1 MMDLLD
7 QYQSLL
13 QQQFPGWQMLRKDC
27 ATASITPPSGA
38 GVVEIDVMVHRNLP
52 GGLSAWRYELGRA
65 IADDE
70 RLHGWVTI
78 RDAQRRIEHHE
89 MLCDSARLGQLLSDW
104 QAAPAVLP
112 SQLCLA
118 DADAIGI
125 TLPMRQKNDAPA
137 VEPVIT
143 VILDET
149 LLRGLPNL
157 QGLTEGSEALSQW
170 QADMAQLQ
178 AQRLLQSWPRDARGR
193 LAARTSVV
201 LAAYGPATRQRQP
214 CLLLSSLTAT
224 QMHTSTPSWELHLSN
239 EFLYNHRYQWSEA
252 RWLWTDELAP
262 VADVDQAK
270 AQALIAQGRISEA
283 CALYGVQLSRSVR
296 LLAAQLPFQRFQV
309 LPAAWPQELSAALR
323 QLAPWR
329 LAGGCQC
336 IQGYLGQTNRK
347 PPKPGSWER
356 KLFWFSG
363 QRQQVRYGLGIRIGA
378 EGAPELDIIATASN
392 EHFPEPYW
400 KQAPNF

>member
-1 MMDLLD
+1 M
-7 QYQSLL
+7 
-13 QQQFPGWQMLRKDC
+13 
-27 ATASITPPSGA
+27 
-38 GVVEIDVMVHRNLP
+38 
-52 GGLSAWRYELGRA
+52 
-65 IADDE
+65 
-70 RLHGWVTI
+70 
-78 RDAQRRIEHHE
+78 
-89 MLCDSARLGQLLSDW
+89 
-104 QAAPAVLP
+104 
-112 SQLCLA
+112 
-118 DADAIGI
+118 
-125 TLPMRQKNDAPA
+125 
-137 VEPVIT
+137 
-143 VILDET
+143 
-149 LLRGLPNL
+149 
-157 QGLTEGSEALSQW
+157 
-170 QADMAQLQ
+170 
-178 AQRLLQSWPRDARGR
+178 
-193 LAARTSVV
+193 

-224 QMHTSTPSWELHLSN
+224 QMYTSTPSWTLHLSN

-309 LPAAWPQELSAALR
+309 LPAAWPQELAVALW

-336 IQGYLGQTNRK
+336 IQDYLGQTNRK

-363 QRQQVRYGLGIRIGA
+363 QRQQVRYGLGIRQGA
-378 EGAPELDIIATASN
+378 EGVPELDIIATASN
-392 EHFPEPYW
+392 EHFPEPDW
-400 KQAPNF
+400 KQAPDF